1 VRVGLVCPY
10 SLALWGGVQSQVL
23 GLARALRADGV
34 YARVL
39 APCDGLPPEPFVT
52 PLGNSIPYAQNGSM
66 APVAPDPAAQLRLMG
81 AVWDEQFDVLHL
93 HEPIAPGPTM
103 TALLLKPAPL
113 IGTFHA
119 SGSIGWYRWA
129 RPVVRRMAARLDHRV
144 AVSPAAASMA
154 GRHLGG
160 RYEVL
165 FNGVE
170 VERWAGA
177 EPAPTSAPTIFFL
190 GRHEPRK
197 GLAVLL
203 AALEW
208 LPPELRVWIG
218 GTGPETEALRR
229 RYRAD
234 TRLEWLGS
242 ISEHDKAARLRG
254 ADVFCV
260 PSLGGESFGIVLLE
274 AMAAGTPVV
283 ASDLPAYDDVAR
295 AGRDAFL
302 ARTGDPHCLAKALL
316 RALEGGPE
324 VDAVV
329 ESGRRRAAEF
339 SMASLAR
346 IYHQRYQ
353 RLAGGTAAGWGDGTA
368 GG

>member
-1 VRVGLVCPY
+1 MRVALVCPY
-10 SLALWGGVQSQVL
+10 SLAVWGGVQGQVL
-23 GLARALRADGV
+23 GLARALRARGV

-81 AVWDEQFDVLHL
+81 ALWDEQFDVVHL

-103 TALLLKPAPL
+103 TALVLKPAPM

-119 SGSIGWYRWA
+119 SGHIGWYRWA
-129 RPVVRRMAARLDHRV
+129 RPVVRRLASRLDVRC
-144 AVSPAAASMA
+144 AVSPAAADMA

-170 VERWAGA
+170 VDRWAS
-177 EPAPTSAPTIFFL
+177 APPSPTTSPTIFFL

-203 AALEW
+203 ESLQW
-208 LPPELRVWIG
+208 LPADLTVWIAG
-218 GTGPETEALRR
+218 VGPETEALRR
-229 RYRAD
+229 RYRDD
-234 TRLEWLGS
+234 TRLQWLGP
-242 ISEHDKAARLRG
+242 ISDDEKAARLRG

-260 PSLGGESFGIVLLE
+260 PSLGGESFGVVLLE
-274 AMAAGTPVV
+274 AMAAGTAVV
-283 ASDLPAYDDVAR
+283 ASDLAAYDEVAR
-295 AGRDAFL
+295 GGRDALL
-302 ARTGDPHCLAKALL
+302 APVGDASELAKVLL

-324 VDAVV
+324 AADLVD
-329 ESGRRRAAEF
+329 SGRHRAETF
-339 SMASLAR
+339 SMAALAER
-346 IYHQRYQ
+346 YHERYGE
-353 RLAGGTAAGWGDGTA
+353 LTAR
-368 GG
+368 

>member
-10 SLALWGGVQSQVL
+10 SLAVWGGVQGQVL
-23 GLARALRADGV
+23 GLGRALRAQGV

-52 PLGNSIPYAQNGSM
+52 PLGNSVPTAQNGSM

-81 AVWDEQFDVLHL
+81 AVWDERFDVIHL

-103 TALLLKPAPL
+103 TTLVLRPAPL
-113 IGTFHA
+113 VGTFHA
-119 SGSIGWYRWA
+119 SGHVGWYRWA
-129 RPVVRRMAARLDHRV
+129 RPVVRRLASRLDLRC
-144 AVSPAAASMA
+144 AVSPAAADMA
-154 GRHLGG
+154 ARHLGG

-170 VERWAGA
+170 VDHWSTA
-177 EPAPTSAPTIFFL
+177 EPAATSGPTIFFL

-203 AALEW
+203 EALEW
-208 LPPELRVWIG
+208 LPPEVRVWIG
-218 GTGPETEALRR
+218 GVGPETEALRR
-229 RYRAD
+229 RHAD
-234 TRLEWLGS
+234 DPRLEWLGS
-242 ISEHDKAARLRG
+242 ISDERKASLMRG

-283 ASDLPAYDDVAR
+283 ASDIPAYDDVAR
-295 AGRDAFL
+295 GGRDAL
-302 ARTGDPHCLAKALL
+302 LTTTGDPSDLAKALL
-316 RALEGGPE
+316 RALEGGPD
-324 VDAVV
+324 VDAMVD
-329 ESGRRRAAEF
+329 SGRCRADEL
-339 SMASLAR
+339 SMGALAAR
-346 IYHQRYQ
+346 YH
-353 RLAGGTAAGWGDGTA
+353 RLYERLLQP
-368 GG
+368 

>member
-1 VRVGLVCPY
+1 MRVGLVCPY
-10 SLALWGGVQSQVL
+10 SLAVWGGVQGQVL
-23 GLARALRADGV
+23 GLARALRARGV

-81 AVWDEQFDVLHL
+81 AVWDENFDVVHL

-103 TALLLKPAPL
+103 TALVLKPAPL
-113 IGTFHA
+113 VGTFHA
-119 SGSIGWYRWA
+119 SGHIGWYRWA
-129 RPVVRRMAARLDHRV
+129 RPVVQRLASRLDVRC
-144 AVSPAAASMA
+144 AVSPAAADMA

-177 EPAPTSAPTIFFL
+177 TPTPTSSPTIFFL

-203 AALEW
+203 ESLEW
-208 LPPELRVWIG
+208 LPADVTVWIG
-218 GTGPETEALRR
+218 GVGPETEALQR
-229 RYRAD
+229 RYRGD
-234 TRLEWLGS
+234 DRLEWLGA
-242 ISEHDKAARLRG
+242 ISDDEKASRLRG

-260 PSLGGESFGIVLLE
+260 PSLGGESFGVVLLE
-274 AMAAGTPVV
+274 AMAAGTTVV
-283 ASDLPAYDDVAR
+283 ASDLDAYDEVAR
-295 AGRDAFL
+295 GGRDAL
-302 ARTGDPHCLAKALL
+302 LSTAGDPASLAKSLL

-324 VDAVV
+324 VSDVV
-329 ESGRRRAAEF
+329 DSGRDRAASF
-339 SMASLAR
+339 SMAALAERYHHRYLSL
-346 IYHQRYQ
+346 
-353 RLAGGTAAGWGDGTA
+353 LEG
-368 GG
+368 